1 MEEDIYVS
9 TISCMWIECKLGMK
23 ECRDELEIIDG
34 ILELQLKF
42 PASRGLFF
50 ASSWETSASREQL
63 KWLNLIISEQ
73 Q

>member
-1 MEEDIYVS
+1 MEEDIHVS

-34 ILELQLKF
+34 ILAL
-42 PASRGLFF
+42 
-50 ASSWETSASREQL
+50 QL

>member
-34 ILELQLKF
+34 ILAL
-42 PASRGLFF
+42 
-50 ASSWETSASREQL
+50 QL